1 MTSDVLLAA
10 IRIEYSDAE
19 VTEAHSTIFAAF
31 RSRLDKVT
39 IIVGKGNESS
49 SASGQVVINAA
60 DYEMWLA
67 ALQQRLREIAATAA
81 GTGTLH
87 EGAEHVSFAQ
97 RYIRT

>member
-10 IRIEYSDAE
+10 IRIEYTDAQ
-19 VTEAHSTIFAAF
+19 VAEAHSAIFTAW
-31 RSRLDKVT
+31 RNRIDKVT

-49 SASGQVVINAA
+49 SASGQVVVNAA

-67 ALQQRLREIAATAA
+67 ALQQRLREIEAAA
-81 GTGTLH
+81 GTTGTLH
-87 EGAEHVSFAQ
+87 EGTEHVSFAA

>member
-10 IRIEYSDAE
+10 IRIEYTDAQ
-19 VTEAHSTIFAAF
+19 VAEAHSAIFAAW
-31 RSRLDKVT
+31 RGRIDKVT

-49 SASGQVVINAA
+49 SASGQVVVNAA

-67 ALQQRLREIAATAA
+67 ALQQRLREIASA
-81 GTGTLH
+81 GDSTGTLH
-87 EGAEHVSFAQ
+87 EGTEHVSFDK

>member
-10 IRIEYSDAE
+10 IRIEYSDVQ
-19 VTEAHSTIFAAF
+19 VTEAHSAIFAAF
-31 RSRLDKVT
+31 RNRLDKVT
-39 IIVGKGNESS
+39 IIVGTGRESS

-67 ALQQRLREIAATAA
+67 ALQQRLREIAAAA
-81 GTGTLH
+81 DATGTLH
-87 EGAEHVSFAQ
+87 EGTEHVSFAQ